1 MALSSAP
8 GHGNPGDFDAMAS
21 VDGIAAHPHWDRLLA
36 PHAPLRDLA
45 DAVHAVTAIHGNH
58 PGMIECA
65 LARGAE
71 VDTLPWLIDAA
82 AGFAVERAYLA
93 QLTAAAGP
101 LPSTPGQAETATA
114 LAQQRHT
121 LEALANSDR
130 IGSATGAVGALLA
143 DWRAL
148 RHVLDAAAARFGVEV
163 VVPILPPANPPVPA
177 AALALRAR
185 SFGAN
190 QLFAQHRG
198 LWGLLE
204 ARASARR
211 G

>member
-93 QLTAAAGP
+93 QLTAAA
-101 LPSTPGQAETATA
+101 
-114 LAQQRHT
+114 
-121 LEALANSDR
+121 
-130 IGSATGAVGALLA
+130 
-143 DWRAL
+143 
-148 RHVLDAAAARFGVEV
+148 ARFGVEV